1 MDPDFGTGGFKHVPK
16 RLLGFVDQDMLQLFD
31 SERFLSIT

>member
-1 MDPDFGTGGFKHVPK
+1 MDWDVWLATCPEELIGF
-16 RLLGFVDQDMLQLFD
+16 FDQGMLQLFD